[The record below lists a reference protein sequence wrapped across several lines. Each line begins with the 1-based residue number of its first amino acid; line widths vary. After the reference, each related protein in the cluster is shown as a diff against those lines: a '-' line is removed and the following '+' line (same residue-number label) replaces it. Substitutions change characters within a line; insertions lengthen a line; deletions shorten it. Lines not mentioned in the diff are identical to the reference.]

1 MNIVF
6 FGSSEFSIPFVAA
19 FKHEIK
25 LVVTSTDKMR
35 GRGKIVLPNPVK
47 EFALKE
53 NLPVIGISKFKD
65 QEFEIIKSTKPD
77 IFIVVSYGK
86 IIPQEIL
93 LLVNCP
99 INLHPSKLPRYRGAA
114 PIERQIMDGVVDSA
128 ICIMKVVKELDAGD
142 IIIEQAFQILP
153 YETKGDVEKKV
164 TEIGIPLLK
173 KAIELISRGECDG
186 RKQKGVPTYAN
197 KITKA
202 DELIDW
208 NFSAM
213 NVFNKIR
220 ALNPKPGAFTYF
232 RSRTLKIFKAE
243 ISSIVNPAVPGTI
256 THVFKDYFNVA
267 CEKDGI
273 KILELQIEG
282 GNRMSAKDFINGFKI
297 KVGETFGDGA

>member
-86 IIPQEIL
+86 IIPQEIIS
-93 LLVNCP
+93 LVNCP